1 MTFKLIALG
10 LLGTGLASAALE
22 MPSFFSDG
30 MVLQRN
36 GAAKVWGWEVEGAK
50 VTVTFGE
57 QNETAKTNSDGRWE
71 VTFQGLQA
79 TGEGQPLT
87 VTSGEQSKTIND
99 VLVGE
104 VWLASGQS
112 NMEWKVSKS
121 ANAKAAIAGSEDP
134 FLRVYISPNVAKA
147 EPQIDFPGKWT
158 AASPKTTGEMTAVG
172 YYFAKRLREE
182 LQVPVG
188 IIECSWGGKP
198 VEAFISEEA
207 LKALPEAK
215 IVLDKKAKAVAAW
228 NPEVAQARFQKA
240 LAKWESDKKG
250 RRPQLPESPEVNP
263 SLASTIYQGMIAPL
277 VGYGAKGAIW
287 YQGESNANGGT
298 ASIYEELLGCMVAD
312 WRKRWGTD
320 LSFYYVQLAN
330 FRAPSTEPGIVDDWA
345 TVQDEMRRAL
355 DSIKSS
361 GMAVTNDIGAAN
373 DIHPTNKTDV
383 GGRLARWALAKD
395 YGNESVV
402 VSGPLFKKSI
412 QKDGKVSL
420 QFEHNAGLKTR
431 DGGPLKRFEIKAE
444 DGAWMWAQAKI
455 EGGNVIVWADG
466 IDRPA
471 AVRYAWASNPEG
483 ANLVNGEGLP
493 ASCFTTEPAH

>member
-1 MTFKLIALG
+1 MTFKLIGLG
-10 LLGTGLASAALE
+10 LLGAGLATAELD

-30 MVLQRN
+30 MVLQRD
-36 GAAKVWGWEVEGAK
+36 GSAKVWGWEAEGAE
-50 VTVTFGE
+50 VTVIFGKE
-57 QNETAKTNSDGRWE
+57 KETAKANAEGRWE
-71 VTFQGLQA
+71 VTFQGLKA
-79 TGEGQPLT
+79 TGEGAALT
-87 VTSGEQSKTIND
+87 VSSGEQTKVIRD

-104 VWLASGQS
+104 VWIASGQS

-121 ANAKAAIAGSEDP
+121 EGAKAAIANSKDP
-134 FLRVYISPNVAKA
+134 FLRVYLSPNVATA

-158 AASPKTTGEMTAVG
+158 AASPKSTGEMTAVG

-188 IIECSWGGKP
+188 VIECSWGGKP
-198 VEAFISEEA
+198 VESFISEEA

-215 IVLDKKAKAVAAW
+215 VVLEKKARAIAGWDSEATQK
-228 NPEVAQARFQKA
+228 RFEEA
-240 LAKWESDKKG
+240 LAKWESNKKG
-250 RRPQLPESPEVNP
+250 RRPQLPLDPQVNP
-263 SLASTIYQGMIAPL
+263 SLASTIYQGMIAPIA
-277 VGYGAKGAIW
+277 GYGAKGAIW

-298 ASIYEELLGCMVAD
+298 AEIYEELLGCMVAD
-312 WRKRWGTD
+312 WRKRWGSD

-330 FRAPSTEPGIVDDWA
+330 FRAPSTEPGIVDPWA

-373 DIHPTNKTDV
+373 DIHPKNKTDV
-383 GGRLARWALAKD
+383 GGRLARWALGKD
-395 YGNESVV
+395 YGDESVV

-412 QKDGKVSL
+412 QKDGKMYL
-420 QFEHNAGLKTR
+420 MFEHNAGLKTR

-444 DGAWMWAQAKI
+444 DGAWMWAQAQI
-455 EGGNVIVWADG
+455 EEGKVIVWADG
-466 IDRPA
+466 VDKPA

-483 ANLVNGEGLP
+483 ANLVNGDGLP
-493 ASCFTTEPAH
+493 ASCFTTEPAP